1 MPKTTTLLD
10 KVDSARRA
18 MGEGDQSVQQ
28 LATQAGLSST
38 PLTAYGTGMIG
49 GSSQQAKMAGVPAQK
64 KAALAPMQ
72 VAAPRGET
80 QLEQA
85 QTLQTTTATAEEEN
99 KKKLAGQYAQSLG
112 TFGAKVNEWVE
123 AAKKKITGQTA
134 QVQVDASD
142 ALLAGL
148 DAGKKTQAT
157 DLLKQIATT
166 TDPVARQQLELKL
179 NNLLPA
185 DASGKPRTVDSVI
198 GPEAKAKMYQDVA
211 ASIQSAVTAGQ
222 TAAIGED
229 RKITLSD
236 FTNLGTTPQEL
247 ATLLKVTPEEV
258 GNYSLSQLQS
268 KISEV
273 SQREFGTTQQVK
285 AGLASGVLSS
295 ADRAALR
302 QYLRGI
308 EQTGVAG
315 AEAAVAGLADQI
327 DKSQT
332 VQFAGKAFTVDELL
346 ASPQLNDLFKTV
358 MDEMKSPSGTGP
370 NTEALKKEEP
380 NTYNWLVQNRTAV
393 QTLIDQS
400 VATTK
405 SFGETQAANKAALGT
420 IADKQPGLAKDL
432 GYDPNQ
438 LRAEKIDPSKLPGVF
453 QAVGEI
459 TDPGQREVAAG
470 ILAQVS
476 KVAGADAIK
485 NLSADQV
492 KALQPGVVGG
502 PADVYLKTA
511 DAVKAAQNHTYIEDV
526 IKDFSSGD
534 ESLDQLN
541 ANLSDDAL
549 ASALGLPAGNTAELD
564 TNQDGKIDQKD
575 TDGIKKKISA
585 NLPSLDKLAAGERPS
600 TNLNL
605 FSLKQP
611 VRNET
616 QRNFFDSVKNAMS
629 DGFMTQ
635 EEADAL
641 PFDLDTLKSLAANI
655 PPAGAYIKNAIQG
668 AIDRKQKAADEAAAA
683 AEADRVRAQA
693 AADQAASPRQRIK
706 DFLESTSKKKER
718 KWWQKV

>member
-1 MPKTTTLLD
+1 MAKTPTLLD

-28 LATQAGLSST
+28 LAKQAGLQQT

-49 GSSQQAKMAGVPAQK
+49 GSPQQAKMAGVPAQK

-80 QLEQA
+80 QLEQQ
-85 QTLQTTTATAEEEN
+85 QTLATTTATAEEEN
-99 KKKLAGQYAQSLG
+99 KKRLAGQYAQSLG
-112 TFGAKVNEWVE
+112 TFGAKINEWID
-123 AAKKKITGQTA
+123 AAKKTITGQEA
-134 QVQVDASD
+134 AVQVDASD
-142 ALLAGL
+142 TLLAGL
-148 DAGKKTQAT
+148 DAGKKTEAT
-157 DLLKQIATT
+157 DILKKIATE
-166 TDPVARQQLELKL
+166 TDPNKKMQLELSL
-179 NNLLPA
+179 NNVL
-185 DASGKPRTVDSVI
+185 GKDVNTVLS
-198 GPEAKAKMYQDVA
+198 PEAKAKMYQDVA
-211 ASIQSAVTAGQ
+211 SSIQAAITAGQ
-222 TAAIGED
+222 TAVTGAD

-236 FTNLGTTPQEL
+236 INTLGTTPEEL
-247 ATLLKVTPEEV
+247 AALLKVPV
-258 GNYSLSQLQS
+258 ADINNYSLSQLQS
-268 KISEV
+268 KIAEV
-273 SQREFGTTQQVK
+273 SQQEFGTTQQVK
-285 AGLASGVLSS
+285 AGLTSGALSS

-308 EQTGVAG
+308 ESTGVAG

-346 ASPQLNDLFKTV
+346 ASTELNDLFKTV

-380 NTYNWLVQNRTAV
+380 NTYNWLMQNRTAI

-400 VATTK
+400 VTATKT
-405 SFGETQAANKAALGT
+405 FGEMQKANVAALGT
-420 IADKQPGLAKDL
+420 IADKQPQLAKDL

-438 LRAEKIDPSKLPGVF
+438 LRTEKIDTSKLPGVF

-470 ILAQVS
+470 VLAQVS
-476 KVAGADAIK
+476 KAAGADAMK
-485 NLSADQV
+485 GLSADQV

-502 PADVYLKTA
+502 PADVYLKTV
-511 DAVKAAQNHTYIEDV
+511 DAVKAAANHTYIEDV

-600 TNLNL
+600 TNLNS

-616 QRNFFDSVKNAMS
+616 QRNFFDAVKNAMS

-641 PFDLDTLKSLAANI
+641 PFDLNTLKSLAANI
-655 PPAGAYIKNAIQG
+655 PPAGGYIKGAIQG
-668 AIDRKQKAADEAAAA
+668 AIDRKQKAADESAATAEIAAAA
-683 AEADRVRAQA
+683 QAERDRKA
-693 AADQAASPRQRIK
+693 AEE
-706 DFLESTSKKKER
+706 ESAKKKEQELSVKRTKTRQLSR
-718 KWWQKV
+718 K